1 MTLRTSEN
9 KVNNSAIMTFHFM
22 LNFVLLSVVALI
34 VVMLNVEGPFQAAN
48 AIYWIVKT
56 HFEIG
61 CVNDP

>member
-9 KVNNSAIMTFHFM
+9 KVNNSAITTFHFM
-22 LNFVLLSVVALI
+22 LTFALLSVVVLI
-34 VVMLNVEGPFQAAN
+34 VVMLNVVEPFQAAN

-61 CVNDP
+61 RVNDP